1 MITLDRLDNDLS
13 GWLAR
18 TLIAPGLLRPQEF
31 EAAFV
36 AVVTAAATDPD
47 AAWLAFYRNT
57 LAALSGRAVP
67 GGTNAELAPVYARA
81 AELVVGPD
89 VVELGCCFG
98 FLALRLAKAGH
109 RVTAVDI
116 SPGTVA
122 LLARM
127 ALALGVPLDPVV
139 GDAHTVPLVSRS
151 ADTVLA
157 VHLLEHLPEDSAG
170 TVLAEMLRLARH
182 RIVVAVPYEPV
193 PNPTWGHVRR
203 FDHAALRD
211 LGEATG
217 QPYQVTDYH
226 GGWLVVET

>member
-1 MITLDRLDNDLS
+1 MIALDRLDNDLS

-116 SPGTVA
+116 STGTVA

-127 ALALGVPLDPVV
+127 APALGVHLDPVV
-139 GDAHTVPLVSRS
+139 GDAHAPPLASGS

-157 VHLLEHLPEDSAG
+157 VHLLEHLPEASSAA
-170 TVLAEMLRLARH
+170 VLVEMLRLAR
-182 RIVVAVPYEPV
+182 RRVIVAVPYEPV
-193 PNPTWGHVRR
+193 PNPTWGHVRL
-203 FDHAALRD
+203 FDHAALRA
-211 LGEATG
+211 LGEGTG
-217 QPYQVTDYH
+217 RPYQVTDHH
-226 GGWLVVET
+226 GGWLVVEA